1 MKTDPSLTKS
11 PSRISASEDSVRSQE
26 LAFDIPTDM
35 NMADWVG
42 AIIDERY
49 RIEAIIGVGGMA
61 AVFSAEHVR
70 LGHRVAL
77 KVLLPAFQEHEEI
90 RARFAREALAMA
102 RLDHPHIA
110 TAIDYGELEDG
121 GRYMVMPLVPGES
134 LRDELLRRGAFPWAE
149 ACAIGAQ
156 VADALAAAHEAEV
169 VHRDLKPD
177 NVMCARRVDGAI
189 RATVLDFGIARVR
202 SLDAADPDR
211 MSRLRTLTHVGHVM
225 GTPGYM
231 APEQAT
237 GQAVD
242 ERTDLYALGLM
253 LFEMV
258 TGRQRYPSDKV
269 SGVSEILTL
278 QLTEP
283 APHLRAVPNLAHIPE
298 ELDSIVARLLESKPA
313 DRPASAA
320 EVRDVLLELAY
331 GHSAHGKDPAHKTAE
346 SEALKKRRDKTTGSA
361 LQPATGPMRK
371 ARRGLFMV
379 LGMLLGVGL
388 TVGGLIYTGLM
399 EVPVDIDE
407 DFNLITRTTGQ
418 GTQVPADVAPDVA
431 IMNESTETQIRRDAA
446 RRILAYEPSSELPP
460 WLEAA
465 AQLEASRS
473 CEAREAALTR
483 IRELGDRRA
492 RPAVDHLD
500 TMPRRGCGR
509 HGRYDCYGC
518 VRDSLSQTLDV
529 LNGVVPAAAA
539 APAVV
544 PAETPVMEAGTP
556 AP

>member
-1 MKTDPSLTKS
+1 MMQTDPSLTKT
-11 PSRISASEDSVRSQE
+11 PSRVSASDDSVRSQE
-26 LAFDIPTDM
+26 LTFDIPSDM
-35 NMADWVG
+35 KMDDWIG

-102 RLDHPHIA
+102 RLDHPHLA
-110 TAIDYGELEDG
+110 TAIAHGELDDG
-121 GRYMVMPLVPGES
+121 GRYMVMLLVPGES
-134 LRDELLRRGAFPWAE
+134 LRDELHRRGAFPWAE

-177 NVMCARRVDGAI
+177 NVMCARRLDGAI

-237 GQAVD
+237 GQSVD
-242 ERTDLYALGLM
+242 ERTDLYALGLV
-253 LFEMV
+253 LYEMV
-258 TGRQRYPSDKV
+258 TGRQRYPSEKV

-283 APHLRAVPNLAHIPE
+283 STHLRDLPNFAHIPE
-298 ELDSIVARLLESKPA
+298 ELDTIVARLLQSKPS
-313 DRPASAA
+313 DRPATAA

-331 GHSAHGKDPAHKTAE
+331 GHSAHGKDPALKTGE
-346 SEALKKRRDKTTGSA
+346 SEALKKRRDATTGSA
-361 LQPATGPMRK
+361 HMASGPVRK
-371 ARRGLFMV
+371 ARRGLFLF
-379 LGMLLGVGL
+379 LGMLTGVAL
-388 TVGGLIYTGLM
+388 TVGGLVYTGLV
-399 EVPVDIDE
+399 EVPIDE
-407 DFNLITRTTGQ
+407 DFNLITRTTAQ
-418 GTQVPADVAPDVA
+418 GTDVPEALVQDVA
-431 IMNESTETQIRRDAA
+431 IMNESIETGIRRDAA
-446 RRILAYEPSSELPP
+446 RRILAFEPSTALPP

-465 AQLEASRS
+465 AQLEAARS
-473 CEAREAALTR
+473 CETREVALTR

-500 TMPRRGCGR
+500 TTPRRGCGR
-509 HGRYDCYGC
+509 QGRYDCYAC

-529 LNGVVPAAAA
+529 LNGIVPAAAA
-539 APAVV
+539 VAAP
-544 PAETPVMEAGTP
+544 PAETEPVLEAGTA